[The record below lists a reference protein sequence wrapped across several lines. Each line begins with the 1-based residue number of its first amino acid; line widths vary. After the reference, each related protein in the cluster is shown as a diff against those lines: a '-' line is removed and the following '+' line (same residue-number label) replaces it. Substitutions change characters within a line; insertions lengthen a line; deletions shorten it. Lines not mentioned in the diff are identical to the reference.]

1 MLFFKSWLEVRQI
14 CYTEWR
20 YEGGE
25 ERELKC
31 PLLHISKEKKNARG
45 GGKMCVR
52 VIGMRL
58 TFDVCAHGSLHVCQ
72 RVTYSRAVVVV
83 KKGGEP
89 VSRAGFVNER

>member
-1 MLFFKSWLEVRQI
+1 
-14 CYTEWR
+14 
-20 YEGGE
+20 
-25 ERELKC
+25 
-31 PLLHISKEKKNARG
+31 
-45 GGKMCVR
+45 MCVR